1 MIKED
6 FEKIISENLEFKNQ
20 LIIGISGFA
29 RSGKNTLAEIIKD
42 FCHSKKVDAKI
53 FSFAFQLRQ
62 DLNSFCKEKFNISA
76 FSEVTEEKN
85 KIRPILI
92 SYGEV
97 QRGLSRGSYWWQKLK
112 PEINNFFRNGGNV
125 AIISDLRF
133 KEYEFD
139 ELEYIRSYP
148 NSCIFCVSRKNES
161 GELVP
166 PAHQSEADN
175 FPKICK
181 KSDINLIWDT
191 VDPNSRDLVFNALP
205 VVSFTNKKINAIHA
219 QISNT

>member
-1 MIKED
+1 MNKED
-6 FEKIISENLEFKNQ
+6 FDRIISENSEFKTG
-20 LIIGISGFA
+20 LVIGVSGFA

-42 FCHSKKVDAKI
+42 FFASKSIDAKI

-76 FSEVTEEKN
+76 FSEATEEKS

-97 QRGLSRGSYWWQKLK
+97 QRKLSKGCYWWQKLK
-112 PEINNFFRNGGNV
+112 PEVNNFLRNGGSV

-148 NSCIFCVSRKNES
+148 NSSVFCVTRINEL
-161 GELVP
+161 GETVP
-166 PAHQSEADN
+166 PAHQSEAEN

-181 KSDINLIWDT
+181 KTDVNLTWTT
-191 VDPNSRDLVFNALP
+191 VKPDSRDLIFNALP
-205 VVSFTNKKINAIHA
+205 VISFLNKKIPNIEN
-219 QISNT
+219 QSIKN